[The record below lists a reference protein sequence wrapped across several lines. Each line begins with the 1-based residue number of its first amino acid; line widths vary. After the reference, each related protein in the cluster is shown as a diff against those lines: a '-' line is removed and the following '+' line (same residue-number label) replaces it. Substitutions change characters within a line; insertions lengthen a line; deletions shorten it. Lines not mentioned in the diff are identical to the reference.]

1 MKLIDPRQ
9 IRFVLTPIAPVLSGD
24 QVHYER
30 VAFQHEVSQ
39 IPRIEAV
46 PGYTAQWI
54 ISYKESKPTDWF
66 IPIECRCSRCGQ
78 QIDPDSSRLF
88 RYCPNCGAKM
98 GVEHESAGE

>member
-1 MKLIDPRQ
+1 MMKLIDPEQ

-46 PGYTAQWI
+46 PEHTAGWI
-54 ISYKESKPTDWF
+54 IIYKEPETLDCF

-78 QIDPDSSRLF
+78 EIDPDSRKIF
-88 RYCPNCGAKM
+88 RYCPQCGARM
-98 GVEHESAGE
+98 EDDE

>member
-1 MKLIDPRQ
+1 MKLIDPEQ
-9 IRFVLTPIAPVLSGD
+9 IRFVIAPIAPILSGD
-24 QVHYER
+24 QVHYEQ

-46 PGYTAQWI
+46 PEHTAQWI
-54 ISYKESKPTDWF
+54 ISYHEPKPWDCF

-78 QIDPDSSRLF
+78 QIDSDSRRLF

-98 GVEHESAGE
+98 GGEHESAGE